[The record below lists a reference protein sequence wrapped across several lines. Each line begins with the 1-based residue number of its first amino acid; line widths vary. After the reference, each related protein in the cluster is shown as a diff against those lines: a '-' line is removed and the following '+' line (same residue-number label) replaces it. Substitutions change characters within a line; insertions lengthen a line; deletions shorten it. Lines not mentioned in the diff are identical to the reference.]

1 MLEKVFIENFL
12 SIYNN
17 QELKVSNKLTTLI
30 GGNASGKSTIL
41 KAINKMNGEKIDIK
55 EKNINRLE
63 DETTISMKFYLDKS
77 IRKKLNESYFDNDN
91 NKLLRLPD
99 IDLYYYLYLD
109 EKGELQY
116 ELKDKDD
123 KQVNIIKLNIKNLSK
138 YFEQSLKGYNS
149 QIKKKIQEIILTLD
163 KDTDILANLTE
174 EEQSILD
181 QNTKDDFNKLKS
193 ELKDIENK
201 LLPNYKFIYMN
212 SFKDILVD
220 DITIDSIEKNTTV
233 VNFLNI
239 AGITKDEIVKAVDN
253 DDQQKIRTIE
263 NKTISIVTK
272 HFKKIF
278 SQVKDDDMF
287 KLSMTID
294 TKNRKLNFWIQNK
307 ITGESVLPFTSE
319 SEGMQWYLSMYLRLY
334 EYFVNET
341 KNTFYILLL
350 DEPNIYLH
358 AEAQYD
364 LLNNVF
370 KGKLNDVQII
380 YSTHSP
386 YMIDAN
392 DLFSIRIID
401 KDDETKI
408 FNNTIDYLKF
418 KRKGEKLNDVDVLS
432 PVLIST
438 GINIS
443 NQLTIS
449 PSDKIIVVEGPHE
462 YYAFAAMKRI
472 LKIKNNNLKIIP
484 CQGATKVPFMCNYL
498 YGLGYCVTAV
508 FDNDKE
514 GRDNLEILK
523 YQNEDLSLIHGIVY
537 EKVGFDGNCL
547 LEDLFS
553 QNDKK
558 EYMPKK
564 STINYRKIYDES
576 SKLNFEQ
583 ETKDNFKHI
592 FDMIEN
598 EFKKDE

>member
-55 EKNINRLE
+55 EKNINRL
-63 DETTISMKFYLDKS
+63 DDKTKISMKFYLDKS
-77 IRKKLNESYFDNDN
+77 TRKKLNEAYMNDD
-91 NKLLRLPD
+91 NKLLKLPD
-99 IDLYYYLYLD
+99 IDLYYYLYLA
-109 EKGELQY
+109 ETGELQY
-116 ELKDKDD
+116 ELKDKEDN
-123 KQVNIIKLNIKNLSK
+123 QVNIIKLNIKNLSK
-138 YFEQSLKGYNS
+138 YFEQNLKGHNS
-149 QIKKKIQEIILTLD
+149 QIKKKIQEIILNLD

-174 EEQSILD
+174 EEQSILE
-181 QNTKDDFNKLKS
+181 QNIKEDFNKLKS
-193 ELKDIENK
+193 ELKDVENK

-220 DITIDSIEKNTTV
+220 DITIDSIEKNPTV

-294 TKNRKLNFWIQNK
+294 NKNRKLNFWIQNK

-334 EYFVNET
+334 EYFINET
-341 KNTFYILLL
+341 KNTSYILLL

-370 KGKLNDVQII
+370 KEKLNDVQII

-418 KRKGEKLNDVDVLS
+418 KRKGEKLNVVDVLS

-462 YYAFAAMKRI
+462 YYAFAAMKKI
-472 LKIKNNNLKIIP
+472 LKIKDNNLKIIP
-484 CQGATKVPFMCNYL
+484 CQGATKVPFICSYL

-523 YQNEDLSLIHGIVY
+523 YQNEDLSLIHGLVY
-537 EKVGFDGNCL
+537 EKEGIDGNCL

-553 QNDKK
+553 QSDRK

-576 SKLNFEQ
+576 SKLNLEQ

>member
-55 EKNINRLE
+55 EKNINRL
-63 DETTISMKFYLDKS
+63 DDKTKISMKFYLDKS
-77 IRKKLNESYFDNDN
+77 TRKKLNEAYMNDDN
-91 NKLLRLPD
+91 KILRLPD

-109 EKGELQY
+109 ETGELQY
-116 ELKDKDD
+116 ELKDKEDN
-123 KQVNIIKLNIKNLSK
+123 QVNIIELNIKNLSK
-138 YFEQSLKGYNS
+138 YFEQNLKGHNS
-149 QIKKKIQEIILTLD
+149 QIKKKIQEIILNLD

-174 EEQSILD
+174 EEQSILE
-181 QNTKDDFNKLKS
+181 QNIKDDFNKLKI
-193 ELKDIENK
+193 ELKDVENK

-220 DITIDSIEKNTTV
+220 DITIDSIEKNSTV

-294 TKNRKLNFWIQNK
+294 NKNRKLNFWIQNK

-334 EYFVNET
+334 EYFINET
-341 KNTFYILLL
+341 KNTSYVLLL

-370 KGKLNDVQII
+370 KEKLNDVQII

-462 YYAFAAMKRI
+462 YYAFAAMKKI
-472 LKIKNNNLKIIP
+472 LKIKDNNLKIIP
-484 CQGATKVPFMCNYL
+484 CQGATKVPFMCSYL

-523 YQNEDLSLIHGIVY
+523 YQNEDLSLIHGLVY
-537 EKVGFDGNCL
+537 EKEGIDGNCL

-553 QNDKK
+553 QSDRK

-576 SKLNFEQ
+576 SKLNLEQ